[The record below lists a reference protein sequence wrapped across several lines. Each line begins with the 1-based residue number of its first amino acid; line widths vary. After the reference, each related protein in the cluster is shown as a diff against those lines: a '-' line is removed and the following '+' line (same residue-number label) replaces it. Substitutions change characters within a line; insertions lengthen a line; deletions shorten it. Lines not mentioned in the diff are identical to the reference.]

1 LFNAVLEERG
11 RRMRSAMTIGM
22 VAGVVAVFAFGASVL
37 PDAMTGNLVIGFLLF
52 LLVQGV
58 VLAVALLRLTGGE
71 YGRALVVGEFA
82 RRASFAAW
90 KEATGEDAPPLSPEA
105 AADWLARHRDEHE
118 LLMQRVHALINVG
131 DRDGAYA
138 ELARYPRDT
147 AEHRYCHASDAWFL
161 AFLDGSDADPAEVD
175 ALAAGLEDPEARVR
189 AQASVATLRAY
200 VAASR
205 REDWVAPMA
214 AAYPVVEGRIDDDW
228 RWVSVVRPW
237 TMTMAVSSVIV
248 GVAYIAWR
256 WLLPDFVLPSFVLP
270 GS

>member
-22 VAGVVAVFAFGASVL
+22 VAGVVAVFAFGASIL

-82 RRASFAAW
+82 RRASLAAW

-138 ELARYPRDT
+138 TLARYPRDT
-147 AEHRYCHASDAWFL
+147 ADQRYSHASDAWLL

-175 ALAAGLEDPEARVR
+175 ALAAGLEDPEARAR

-200 VAASR
+200 LAAAR
-205 REDWVAPMA
+205 GGDWVAPMA

-228 RWVSVVRPW
+228 RWASVVRPW

-248 GVAYIAWR
+248 GVAYMAWR
-256 WLLPDFVLPSFVLP
+256 WLLPDFVLP